1 MKKFVLFVLCLNIFQ
16 LVIAQNTWQQEV
28 NYKINVSLNDVD
40 HILSAIEK
48 IEYINNSPDEL
59 TKIYFHL
66 WPNAYRDSRSALAK
80 QLYESGNKELYYGEQ
95 KNRGGIDSLDF
106 YVDGEQVTWNYD
118 SEHPDICCIIL
129 KKPLLPSASISI
141 TTPFKVKIPSGS
153 ISRLGHIEQSYQ
165 ITQWYPK
172 PAVYDSNGWNFM
184 PYLNQG
190 EFYSEYGSF
199 EVSITLPQNYVV
211 GATGDLQTPS
221 EKNFLDALATKSL
234 ANIPLMLQEKQSI
247 EGATKFPASSLE
259 KKTLVYKQDKV
270 HDFAW
275 FADKRFAVLKG
286 EVELPSSKRKV
297 TSWAM
302 FVPHNTL
309 YWQNAIEYI
318 NDGTYYYSLWN
329 GDYPYNNVTAIDGT
343 ISAGGGMEYPMITV
357 IGNTSSKE
365 ELEVVIVHEV
375 GHNWFYG
382 ILGSNER
389 VHGWMDEGMNT
400 LNEVRYVQTKYPNN
414 TRLSDMVLNG
424 KFHLNDLDHH
434 DQGDVFYRMVASLA
448 LDQPIET
455 HSAEFTSMNYG
466 VIMYQKTGLVFYYL
480 KDYLGDSIFDQAMH
494 LYFEKWKFKHPQ
506 PKDLKAVFENF
517 TGKDLSW
524 FFTDLIQT
532 TNHIDYKI
540 ASVRHGKTGSV
551 VKVKNVGQVNGPIEL
566 NVFKNDLLLESVWL
580 EPGQKEIGI
589 ASNLSE
595 ITRIA
600 IDDSKDIPEV
610 NRTNNN
616 YYPNRFL
623 FKKCEPLKFEFAFG
637 DNEATKNN
645 IYWLPALGWNVN
657 DGIMLGLAFHNLGLP
672 LKPTQYF
679 IAPMYSFNGKKMTGI
694 AEISHAFFPSNFIKI
709 AKVGLSIKSFSTA
722 PASQLNNGPSGEYFV
737 GINPYVTFNL
747 GKNAPKSIGR
757 AVAFKG
763 ILNQYSTYLNPLNKI
778 GAMAEYNYQKNKTDY
793 SYSNLLRL
801 EFVSNTDQ
809 NDNMLRVSTA
819 STFESKYL
827 RNSMN
832 RWISVRAYAGYNLF
846 QNSVSWLN
854 QEKYF
859 MSLSGASGIQDNFL
873 ENYYF
878 DRFNPTSMQR
888 DENMGGFRS
897 NALLYSKSWMAS
909 INTTI
914 QLPIKPNIFV
924 GFVDVGAVPLNVFVN
939 AGLGIK
945 LGNILGVYFPLWRS
959 SNMGANLYDNYAK
972 EIRLTLKFNPVAKPL
987 LFNKLLK

>member
-1 MKKFVLFVLCLNIFQ
+1 MRFLVVLFCFIGISSHL
-16 LVIAQNTWQQEV
+16 IAQNVWQQEV
-28 NYKINVSLNDVD
+28 NYEINVSLNDVD
-40 HILSAIEK
+40 HVLSAFESIK
-48 IEYINNSPDEL
+48 YSNNSPDEL
-59 TKIYFHL
+59 TRIYIHL
-66 WPNAYRDSRSALAK
+66 WPNAYRDRTSALAK
-80 QLYESGNKELYYGEQ
+80 QLYETGNKELFFGPQ

-106 YVDGEQVTWNYD
+106 KVDGEKVMWEFDADHSDVCYL
-118 SEHPDICCIIL
+118 IL
-129 KKPLLPSASISI
+129 AKPLKPNQQITIS
-141 TTPFKVKIPSGS
+141 TPFRVKIPSGS

-190 EFYSEYGSF
+190 EFYSEFGSF
-199 EVSITLPQNYVV
+199 DVSITVPKNYVL
-211 GATGDLQTPS
+211 GATGDLVTQS
-221 EKNFLDALATKSL
+221 EKDFLDSL
-234 ANIPLMLQEKQSI
+234 AVATLKNIPLLLQTKQGISGSTI
-247 EGATKFPASSLE
+247 FPDSDVE
-259 KKTLVYKQDKV
+259 KKTLRYRQDMV

-343 ISAGGGMEYPMITV
+343 ISAGGGMEYPTITV

-400 LNEVRYVQTKYPNN
+400 LNEVRYVQTKYPDN

-434 DQGDVFYRMVASLA
+434 DQGDVFYRMVASLG

-455 HSAEFTSMNYG
+455 HSAEFTSTNYG

-480 KDYLGDSIFDQAMH
+480 KDYLGEQIFDQAMH
-494 LYFEKWKFKHPQ
+494 EYFDKWKFKHPQ
-506 PKDLKAVFENF
+506 PKDLQAVFEKF

-540 ASVRHGKTGSV
+540 ASVRRGKTGSL

-566 NVFKNDLLLESVWL
+566 NVFKDTLLLETVWL
-580 EPGQKEIGI
+580 EPGQEEISI
-589 ASNLSE
+589 KSNHSE
-595 ITRIA
+595 FTRIA

-623 FKKCEPLKFEFAFG
+623 FKKMEPLKFEFAFG

-657 DGIMLGLAFHNLGLP
+657 DGMMLGLAFHNLGLP

-694 AEISHAFFPSNFIKI
+694 AEISHSFFPSNCIKI

-737 GINPYVTFNL
+737 GINPYLTFNL

-757 AVAFKG
+757 AVTFKG
-763 ILNQYSTYLNPLNKI
+763 ILNQYRNYLNPVNKM
-778 GAMAEYNYQKNKTDY
+778 GALAEYNYQKNKTDY
-793 SYSNLLRL
+793 RYSNVLRL
-801 EFVSNTDQ
+801 EYVSNTNKD
-809 NDNMLRVSTA
+809 DNVLRVSTA

-827 RNSMN
+827 RNNMD
-832 RWISVRAYAGYNLF
+832 RWVSVRAYAGYNIF
-846 QNSVSWLN
+846 QNSLTGLN
-854 QEKYF
+854 QEKYS
-859 MSLSGASGIQDNFL
+859 MSISGASGIQDNFL

-878 DRFNPTSMQR
+878 DRFSGNSIQR

-897 NALLYSKSWMAS
+897 NALFYSKSWMAS
-909 INTTI
+909 VNTTI
-914 QLPIKPNIFV
+914 QLPIKPNVFV
-924 GFVDVGAVPLNVFVN
+924 GFVDVGAVPSNVFVN

-945 LGNILGVYFPLWRS
+945 LGNIMGLYFPLWRT